1 MRVTENS
8 PEVHFLCYL
17 ALARERGRERGRER
31 DREDRQSYL
40 GCMGI
45 KKNTKRRVMMNPVD
59 VVQGYY

>member
-17 ALARERGRERGRER
+17 ALARERGRER